1 MLLPRG
7 IRLRGEGILSPR
19 PPTFIHPIQV
29 LERGRGHARFLTS
42 VIAWYTVRSP
52 KIARQCKVRRAP
64 IEQCLPQ
71 KHARKTNVCPPLA
84 ISTLPMPLS
93 FDQRTQRLVSF
104 YTILY
109 GTTHK
114 FHLRPIKQKCGSS
127 EVEITSP
134 SYTVSGCPPFQ
145 IV

>member
-93 FDQRTQRLVSF
+93 FDQRTQRLVSVPPTF
-104 YTILY
+104 IL
-109 GTTHK
+109 H
-114 FHLRPIKQKCGSS
+114 
-127 EVEITSP
+127 
-134 SYTVSGCPPFQ
+134 YTVRYHPQVSLATNQ
-145 IV
+145 TKMW